1 MFTDDSI
8 LFYTNKKIK
17 VLSETD
23 NKELHILMSGYK
35 ANKLS
40 LNAAKTKHL
49 FFHKQ
54 SARDSIPLRLPT
66 ITFNS
71 VEIKR
76 ESFTKFFGV
85 SVNENITWN
94 KYIELVVKKISKNI
108 GILSRPSHYLDKKSL
123 ENIYFFFIHNYV
135 NYCDIAWAST
145 TRTKLNKTLKKQKHG
160 VHIIYNKDKFT
171 HSKPLMRDMNALNV
185 YQIDIF

>member
-1 MFTDDSI
+1 MFTDDSN

-40 LNAAKTKHL
+40 LSAAKTKYL

-71 VEIKR
+71 IEIN
-76 ESFTKFFGV
+76 
-85 SVNENITWN
+85 VNFLLNF
-94 KYIELVVKKISKNI
+94 
-108 GILSRPSHYLDKKSL
+108 L
-123 ENIYFFFIHNYV
+123 E
-135 NYCDIAWAST
+135 
-145 TRTKLNKTLKKQKHG
+145 
-160 VHIIYNKDKFT
+160 
-171 HSKPLMRDMNALNV
+171 
-185 YQIDIF
+185 